1 MYGYPGVSF
10 LDSSGNQIG
19 AAAQQQ
25 GGTLATVTVG
35 PGGSAYASIAVTD
48 PGIPPCSGHGTAA
61 QVRVYPPGET
71 DSAQVAAPPDMSVC
85 TSPNTSAYTS
95 SFVTPVSASAI
106 G

>member
-19 AAAQQQ
+19 APAQKE
-25 GGTLATVTVG
+25 GGTTATVTLAA
-35 PGGSAYASIAVTD
+35 GGNAYVSIAVTD
-48 PGIPPCSGHGTAA
+48 PGIPPCAGPGTAA

-71 DSAQVAAPPDMSVC
+71 VAAQVPAPPDMLVC

-95 SFVTPVSASAI
+95 SFVTPVSNTAI
-106 G
+106 